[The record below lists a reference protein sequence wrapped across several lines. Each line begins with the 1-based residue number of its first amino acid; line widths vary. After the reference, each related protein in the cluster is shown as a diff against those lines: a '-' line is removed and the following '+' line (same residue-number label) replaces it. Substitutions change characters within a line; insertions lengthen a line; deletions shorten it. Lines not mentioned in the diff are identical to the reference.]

1 MTEGS
6 DRPFDG
12 PPPDLELRRLEP
24 LVGTWRA
31 EDHTQNSVYGSGVA
45 VRSSETFRWLEGGY
59 FLVQE
64 YETVFGDEPAQKGIN
79 YWYYDSEAERF
90 RIIFF
95 SNNGP
100 FTEDG
105 NRYQGKVAEGK
116 LTFVG
121 PARFQY
127 ELDDEGKI
135 KANADGTI
143 PVAWWLRDERSE
155 WRPWMNNV
163 FTRA

>member
-6 DRPFDG
+6 DRLFDV
-12 PPPDLELRRLEP
+12 PPPDPELRRLEP
-24 LVGTWRA
+24 LVGSWRA
-31 EDHTQNSVYGSGVA
+31 EDHTQESVYGPGVP
-45 VRSSETFRWLEGGY
+45 VRNIETFRWLEGGY

-105 NRYQGKVAEGK
+105 IGIR
-116 LTFVG
+116 
-121 PARFQY
+121 
-127 ELDDEGKI
+127 
-135 KANADGTI
+135 
-143 PVAWWLRDERSE
+143 ERS
-155 WRPWMNNV
+155 RRGSSRSSDPRDSSTSSTTKGRSRRML
-163 FTRA
+163 TARSRSPGGYGTSGASGSPG

>member
-6 DRPFDG
+6 DRPFDV
-12 PPPDLELRRLEP
+12 PPPDPELRRLEP

-31 EDHTQNSVYGSGVA
+31 EDHTQDSVYGPGVA
-45 VRSSETFRWLEGGY
+45 VRNVETFRWLEGGY

-105 NRYQGKVAEGK
+105 NRYQGKVAGRSSRSSDPRDSSTSSTTK
-116 LTFVG
+116 GGSRRMTT
-121 PARFQY
+121 ARSRSP
-127 ELDDEGKI
+127 GGC
-135 KANADGTI
+135 GTRGASGS
-143 PVAWWLRDERSE
+143 PG
-155 WRPWMNNV
+155 
-163 FTRA
+163 

>member
-6 DRPFDG
+6 DRLFDV
-12 PPPDLELRRLEP
+12 PPPDPELRRLEP

-31 EDHTQNSVYGSGVA
+31 EDHTQDSVYGPGVP
-45 VRSSETFRWLEGGY
+45 VRNIETFRWLEGGY

-90 RIIFF
+90 RVIFF

-105 NRYQGKVAEGK
+105 NRYQGKVEEEK

-135 KANADGTI
+135 KANADDTI

-155 WRPWMNNV
+155 WKPWMNNV
-163 FTRA
+163 FRRA